1 MSGEPS
7 GRAPAEPES
16 AEASCASPDVAGP
29 ESVGAAGVEPEL
41 AGVSCAGPDA
51 VGREL
56 AEVSGAEPEPESESV
71 GATGVE
77 PELVELSGVGAGSA
91 EVPCAESEVVEVAGD
106 EGHGGERVGGRG
118 GELGAFHRMV
128 ARLRALPVDDP
139 VRLEAE
145 QVAASFARDGRRRR
159 KSARNARHRQADAR
173 VRAATATG
181 SPARREDAALPG
193 ADPSPGAPAYYTRPR
208 RCYVC
213 KGTYRQVD
221 GFYHLLCP
229 GCAADNAARR
239 ALRTDLRGRRA
250 LLTGGRVKIGFQLA
264 LMLLRDG
271 AETMV
276 TSRFPADTV
285 RRFRRVPGS
294 AEWLDRLTVI
304 GIDLR
309 DPRQVLGLCE
319 DLRRDGRPLDIL
331 VNNAAQTV
339 RRPAEAYA
347 PLVAGERTGV
357 PPGVRL
363 RQAPGFRPERP
374 SAPLPAG
381 ALAPLP
387 SATPAGAEPAARAGQ
402 SPVPGAAPDEGAD
415 PLLDEAGLLPD
426 PAAANSWSA
435 RLGELDGAEVL
446 ETQLVNAVAPL
457 LLCDRLLPLL
467 LASPYPRR
475 YVVNVSAVEGR
486 FAVRNK
492 TAGHPHTNMAK
503 AALNM
508 LTRTSGPHLAGH
520 GVHMCAVDTGWIT
533 DENPSP
539 AKARRAA
546 AGFRTPLDVVDGASR
561 LYDPIVRGEA
571 GAPLAGVFLKDYA
584 EAAW

>member
-1 MSGEPS
+1 M
-7 GRAPAEPES
+7 
-16 AEASCASPDVAGP
+16 
-29 ESVGAAGVEPEL
+29 
-41 AGVSCAGPDA
+41 
-51 VGREL
+51 
-56 AEVSGAEPEPESESV
+56 
-71 GATGVE
+71 
-77 PELVELSGVGAGSA
+77 
-91 EVPCAESEVVEVAGD
+91 
-106 EGHGGERVGGRG
+106 
-118 GELGAFHRMV
+118 GAFHRMV

-374 SAPLPAG
+374 SGPLPAG

-426 PAAANSWSA
+426 PAAVNSWSA

-546 AGFRTPLDVVDGASR
+546 AGFRTPLDVVDGAAR